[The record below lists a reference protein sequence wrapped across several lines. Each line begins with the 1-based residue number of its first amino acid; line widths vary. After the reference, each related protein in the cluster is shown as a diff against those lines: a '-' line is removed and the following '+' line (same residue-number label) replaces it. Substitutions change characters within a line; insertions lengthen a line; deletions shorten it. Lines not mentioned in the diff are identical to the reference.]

1 VEAAYGH
8 SLYRFDGM
16 WMTGDDIGPIFVF
29 QGDIASEIRYI
40 YTKEQ
45 PPPRAGCPIVAPR
58 PSTLRIRR
66 MRNRM

>member
-1 VEAAYGH
+1 
-8 SLYRFDGM
+8 M